1 MTLCSIGVVARQYG
15 VSASTIRRWA
25 AKGLLTVA
33 LRTLGGH
40 RRFELDN
47 ASLSDDSK
55 DRKHVGYARVSSHDQ
70 KEDLQRQAQRLKSS
84 GCEEV
89 ITDIGSG
96 LNCNKPGLKSLLN
109 RILQGKVHTLSV
121 VYEDRLLRFGVKAG
135 GDINLKKK
143 SSHVFYSSVSIVA
156 LSRFNQPE
164 KEKCSPIKIA
174 LPIRTS
180 SPGTASENSERS
192 QNCQAT
198 EQWFVQLSPSR
209 LSSTVKKLNRFWQLS
224 ASSDSTSSTFSGN
237 VSTGYFASET
247 IGAHPEIGLSM
258 STTSPLSDCRRV
270 TGKWRCRQA
279 QP

>member
-89 ITDIGSG
+89 IT
-96 LNCNKPGLKSLLN
+96 LMTVFCARLY
-109 RILQGKVHTLSV
+109 GK
-121 VYEDRLLRFGVKAG
+121 R
-135 GDINLKKK
+135 
-143 SSHVFYSSVSIVA
+143 SH
-156 LSRFNQPE
+156 Q
-164 KEKCSPIKIA
+164 
-174 LPIRTS
+174 
-180 SPGTASENSERS
+180 
-192 QNCQAT
+192 
-198 EQWFVQLSPSR
+198 
-209 LSSTVKKLNRFWQLS
+209 
-224 ASSDSTSSTFSGN
+224 
-237 VSTGYFASET
+237 
-247 IGAHPEIGLSM
+247 
-258 STTSPLSDCRRV
+258 
-270 TGKWRCRQA
+270 
-279 QP
+279 

>member
-47 ASLSDDSK
+47 TSLSDDSK
-55 DRKHVGYARVSSHDQ
+55 DRTHVGYARVSSHDQ

-121 VYEDRLLRFGVKAG
+121 VYEDRLLRFGTSLIRLLCRKTHTAVRVLENKPAQTFEEELAKDVITLMTVFCARLYG
-135 GDINLKKK
+135 KR
-143 SSHVFYSSVSIVA
+143 SH
-156 LSRFNQPE
+156 
-164 KEKCSPIKIA
+164 
-174 LPIRTS
+174 
-180 SPGTASENSERS
+180 RS
-192 QNCQAT
+192 KRA
-198 EQWFVQLSPSR
+198 
-209 LSSTVKKLNRFWQLS
+209 
-224 ASSDSTSSTFSGN
+224 A
-237 VSTGYFASET
+237 A
-247 IGAHPEIGLSM
+247 
-258 STTSPLSDCRRV
+258 
-270 TGKWRCRQA
+270 
-279 QP
+279 

>member
-1 MTLCSIGVVARQYG
+1 M
-15 VSASTIRRWA
+15 A

-121 VYEDRLLRFGVKAG
+121 VYEDRLLRFGTSLIRLLCRKTQTTVRVLENKPAQTFEEELAKDVITIMTVFCARLYG
-135 GDINLKKK
+135 KR
-143 SSHVFYSSVSIVA
+143 SHQSKRA
-156 LSRFNQPE
+156 
-164 KEKCSPIKIA
+164 A
-174 LPIRTS
+174 
-180 SPGTASENSERS
+180 A
-192 QNCQAT
+192 
-198 EQWFVQLSPSR
+198 
-209 LSSTVKKLNRFWQLS
+209 
-224 ASSDSTSSTFSGN
+224 
-237 VSTGYFASET
+237 
-247 IGAHPEIGLSM
+247 
-258 STTSPLSDCRRV
+258 
-270 TGKWRCRQA
+270 
-279 QP
+279 